1 MTPRASACS
10 LVIEDHV
17 LETRATQIEAESEGR
32 LPAAND
38 YDINILLIASYQFTL
53 VVDRSY
59 SFIHIIYVM
68 ANMTKA
74 SARRKESAD
83 KSTAAATIGDL
94 DAVFKGFADPTRI
107 RILSLLAAGEL
118 CVCDIVEIL
127 DLPQPA
133 ISRHL
138 AYLRRTGLVEV
149 QRDAKFAHYRLALA
163 ENAVHQ
169 NLINC
174 VRTCFRGITSLD
186 QERRKAEKRVNARVM
201 GPC

>member
-1 MTPRASACS
+1 
-10 LVIEDHV
+10 
-17 LETRATQIEAESEGR
+17 
-32 LPAAND
+32 
-38 YDINILLIASYQFTL
+38 
-53 VVDRSY
+53 
-59 SFIHIIYVM
+59 M
-68 ANMTKA
+68 AHMTK
-74 SARRKESAD
+74 STARRKMPAD
-83 KSTAAATIGDL
+83 KSIAATTISDL

-118 CVCDIVEIL
+118 CVCDIVDIL

-133 ISRHL
+133 VSRHL

-149 QRDAKFAHYRLALA
+149 RRDAKFAHYRLAAA

-186 QERRKAEKRVNARVM
+186 RERNKAEKRVNVRTTE
-201 GPC
+201 PC